1 MRTKT
6 KVWLLIATF
15 CVLAGCVLFAG
26 VMTSLEWDFL
36 RLSTTEYETNIH
48 EISQDFDRISMN
60 TDTADIVFLLSN
72 DGRCRV
78 ECYEETNEKHTVAV
92 EDGVLHI
99 ERENEKNV
107 FHLIGFIGLNFDTP
121 KITVYLP
128 KTEYTSLLIQ
138 ESTGDI
144 EIPGD
149 FLFENVD
156 ISSNTGDVSFQASAT
171 GTIKIETS
179 TGDIR
184 MENLSAE
191 ALELAVS
198 TGKILLA
205 DIVCQNLTSTGE
217 TGDISL
223 KNVIAE
229 ARISIERD
237 TGDVRFEGV
246 DAGEIY
252 VTTDTGD
259 VTGTLLTDKQFT
271 AKSDT
276 GRVRVPQSTAGGKC
290 QITTTTGDIRLEIQ
304 P

>member
-15 CVLAGCVLFAG
+15 CVLAGCILFAG
-26 VMTSLEWDFL
+26 VMASLKWDFL
-36 RLSTTEYETNIH
+36 RLSTTEYEINVH
-48 EISQDFDRISMN
+48 EISQDFDRISLD
-60 TDTADIVFLLSN
+60 TETADIAFLLSN

-78 ECYEETNEKHTVAV
+78 ECYEEKNAKHTVAV
-92 EDGVLHI
+92 EDGTLKI
-99 ERENEKNV
+99 EQVDDKKV
-107 FHLIGFIGLNFDTP
+107 FRLITFIGLNFDSP

-156 ISSNTGDVSFQASAT
+156 ISSDTGDVSFQASAT

-217 TGDISL
+217 TGDISM
-223 KNVIAE
+223 KNVIAA

-237 TGDVRFEGV
+237 TGDVQFDGS

-252 VTTDTGD
+252 VITDTGD

>member
-15 CVLAGCVLFAG
+15 CVLAGCILFVG
-26 VMTSLEWDFL
+26 VMTSINWDFL
-36 RLSTTEYETNIH
+36 RLSTTAYETNIH

-60 TDTADIVFLLSN
+60 TDTADIVFLISN
-72 DGRCRV
+72 DGRCSV
-78 ECYEETNEKHTVAV
+78 ECYEEENAKHSVTVK
-92 EDGVLHI
+92 DGVLKI
-99 ERENEKNV
+99 EQ
-107 FHLIGFIGLNFDTP
+107 IGDHSIGYIGLNFDSP

-128 KTEYTSLLIQ
+128 KAEYASVLIV

-144 EIPGD
+144 KIPQD
-149 FLFENVD
+149 FMFENVD
-156 ISSNTGDVSFQASAT
+156 ISSNTGDVWLNASAS
-171 GTIKIETS
+171 GMIKIGTS
-179 TGDIR
+179 TGDIHV
-184 MENLSAE
+184 ENISAG
-191 ALELAVS
+191 ALELTVS
-198 TGKILLA
+198 TGDVFLTNIG
-205 DIVCQNLTSTGE
+205 CQNLTSGGS

>member
-1 MRTKT
+1 MRRKT

-60 TDTADIVFLLSN
+60 TDTADIVFVLSN
-72 DGRCRV
+72 DGRCSV
-78 ECYEETNEKHTVAV
+78 ECYEEKNAKHSVAV
-92 EDGVLHI
+92 EDGTLKI
-99 ERENEKNV
+99 EQMDEKTE
-107 FHLIGFIGLNFDTP
+107 FRLIGLIGLNFDTP

-156 ISSNTGDVSFQASAT
+156 ISSDTGDVCFNASAS
-171 GTIKIETS
+171 GMIKIETS

-217 TGDISL
+217 TGDISM
-223 KNVIAE
+223 KNVIAA

-259 VTGTLLTDKQFT
+259 VTGTLLSDKQFVV
-271 AKSDT
+271 KSDT
-276 GRVRVPQSTAGGKC
+276 GKVDVPHTTTGGRC
-290 QITTTTGDIRLEIQ
+290 QITTDTGDIKLKLQ
-304 P
+304 S

>member
-15 CVLAGCVLFAG
+15 CVLAGCILFVG
-26 VMTSLEWDFL
+26 VMAPLKWDFL
-36 RLSTTEYETNIH
+36 SLSTAEYETNIH

-60 TDTADIVFLLSN
+60 TETADIVFVLSN
-72 DGRCRV
+72 DGRCSV
-78 ECYEETNEKHTVAV
+78 ECYEEKNAKHSVAV
-92 EDGVLHI
+92 ENGALKI
-99 ERENEKNV
+99 ERIDDKKA
-107 FHLIGFIGLNFDTP
+107 FRLITFIGINFESP

-128 KTEYTSLLIQ
+128 KAEYASLLIQ

-144 EIPGD
+144 KIPQD

-156 ISSNTGDVSFQASAT
+156 ISSDTGDVCFNASAS
-171 GTIKIETS
+171 GMIKIETS
-179 TGDIR
+179 TGEIR
-184 MENLSAE
+184 MEDLSTG
-191 ALELAVS
+191 ALELTAS
-198 TGKILLA
+198 TGEVFLTNIG
-205 DIVCQNLTSTGE
+205 CQNLTSSGS

-259 VTGTLLTDKQFT
+259 VTGTLLTDKQF
-271 AKSDT
+271 AAESDT
-276 GRVRVPQSTAGGKC
+276 GRVRVPQSAAGGKC

-304 P
+304 H

>member
-15 CVLAGCVLFAG
+15 CVLAGCILFAG
-26 VMTSLEWDFL
+26 VMTSLKWDFL

-60 TDTADIVFLLSN
+60 TDTADIVFLPSN
-72 DGRCRV
+72 DGRCSV
-78 ECYEETNEKHTVAV
+78 ECYEEKNAKHTVAV
-92 EDGVLHI
+92 EDGTLKI
-99 ERENEKNV
+99 EQVDDKKV
-107 FHLIGFIGLNFDTP
+107 FRLITFIGLNFDSP

-128 KTEYTSLLIQ
+128 KAEYASLLIV

-144 EIPGD
+144 KVPQD
-149 FLFENVD
+149 FMFENVD
-156 ISSNTGDVSFQASAT
+156 IFSNTGDVWLNASAS
-171 GTIKIETS
+171 GMIKIGTS
-179 TGDIR
+179 TGDIHV
-184 MENLSAE
+184 ENISAG
-191 ALELAVS
+191 ALELTVS
-198 TGKILLA
+198 TGDVFLA
-205 DIVCQNLTSTGE
+205 NIGCQNLTSGGS

-271 AKSDT
+271 ARSDT